1 MSGASR
7 SPLLVAIDGP
17 AGSGKGTVARR
28 VAEALDLPYY
38 DTGAMYRALAL
49 AVLEQGVDPED
60 RPAVL
65 GVVAE
70 AEVDLR
76 RGGARHGGVFEVLLD
91 GEPVEDRIRTPE
103 VGEATSQIAT
113 YGEVREVLV
122 TLQRRFGRRYGGVME
137 GRDIGTRVFP
147 DAPVKIYL
155 DATQEVR
162 AERRW
167 RQLRDAGRPVSRE
180 EALEDVRR
188 RDRRDSS
195 REDSPLTC
203 DETYERVDT
212 SELGIDQ
219 VVERVLAAVRT
230 ASV

>member
-1 MSGASR
+1 MSGDSR

-49 AVLEQGVDPED
+49 AVLERGVDPED
-60 RPAVL
+60 RAAVL
-65 GVVAE
+65 RVVAE
-70 AEVDLR
+70 AKVDLR
-76 RGGARHGGVFEVLLD
+76 RHGAAFEVRLD

-122 TLQRRFGRRYGGVME
+122 ALQRRFGRRYGGVME

-147 DAPVKIYL
+147 DAPVKIFL

-203 DETYERVDT
+203 DTTYERVDT
-212 SELGIDQ
+212 SELGIDT
-219 VVERVLAAVRT
+219 VVERVLEAVHT
-230 ASV
+230 ASD